1 MARGGNLELS
11 IRIAGRVD
19 RSLTAAINSAQSH
32 VSSFSANVGRL
43 GTAGLAG
50 IGALATGTAATVI
63 SCTNEAEK
71 FANGMGDV
79 VKYVSGLADSTGRV
93 SDSLALN
100 PDESVL
106 NGKTYAENY
115 TEVSKA
121 IRDLS
126 TQIPYAQKELQ
137 QLAASAGQSG
147 KGIADLYEYDSN
159 GNLSGFLKDVA
170 MMGTA
175 WDIEASQA
183 GDWAAKW
190 EVALGMNHDQIMT
203 LADQIN
209 YLGANNATTA
219 AEIGGV
225 VNKVASFGQVA
236 GMAADDTAALATA
249 ILAMGVDDAKAAS
262 SISRMYTNLNKGAS
276 ATKAQKEMWES
287 MGMTATQVARGMQ
300 KDATGTLISVFD
312 AIKQLPS
319 DNRVAAL
326 STLFGQWAIEAG
338 GKLTTNL
345 DAFTDALESVQ
356 DPGNYTG
363 SMNRE
368 LAIKMDTP
376 EAVNQMLNSSISA
389 LKGEIGESFLPVK
402 KEFSLMMIDAINGA
416 RQYMPEI
423 SKFANMV
430 ANVLHSGVSKIGGTI
445 QSGMPIFMNGLD
457 YVTNNGP
464 KVVSILEK
472 LVAVLAAMK
481 FAPGIENLLGGAGA
495 LLFGASS
502 GGNSPGG
509 GQSRRGGLL
518 GTAANLFHGGQN
530 AAATTENAFAN
541 IAGSVRSATA
551 GTNGGVRERLANGTV
566 GALSTLQNMSG
577 LLSGNAGR
585 VNDARAIIDTTI
597 MDARMDGAGNVLR
610 NMFAQTRV
618 GQASSSAAQYFGGIT
633 SSLGNLRNTRIGGG
647 VANAFGMVRQAMATS
662 PQARGMSGLMS
673 GAAEMVRNAPH
684 WIAGK
689 AGGAASAV
697 AASAPGRVIGG
708 AVGGAA
714 PILTSL
720 GQFTGPGADVLGSIW
735 GPMAGG
741 FGSLFAGAVPVV
753 GAISGII
760 AVASILGDHLEGI
773 RGIVQNVFGEEG
785 LAVFDTFK
793 GKLDGI
799 GTFISGLFQDGGVA
813 NALAP
818 LQVSV
823 ANMFG
828 SDAGTAFG
836 GVIQVL
842 QSIMGAAG
850 QIVSFSTGTVKPILM
865 DIFGYITETAVL
877 IILQTFTA
885 AAPAISSIITSIAS
899 AVMTGMQIIG
909 SAINFVLPVIG
920 GLVSGFLNIA
930 NVVIPAVLSGI
941 QVFSTGISNIVTA
954 IQGIFQGLIT
964 FITGV
969 FSMSWSQAWEGI
981 KQIFSNAFQALVDLC
996 KAPINAVV
1004 SIING
1009 VISGINGMGFT
1020 LPDWL
1025 PGGLAGKS
1033 FSINLPMLPT
1043 FAKGGFTNG
1052 VSIAGE
1058 AGTEAVISFQN
1069 SVRRQNIN
1077 TWMQAGRML
1086 GVNGSQAAAVAGLPE
1101 LADLDADENDLIELD
1116 FPQGDFSSGANTFQF
1131 SPTINIQ
1138 GSADRA
1144 VIESVLAD
1152 AMQDFEARMDAWEAR
1167 KQRRKARTVYR

>member
-249 ILAMGVDDAKAAS
+249 ILAMGV
-262 SISRMYTNLNKGAS
+262 
-276 ATKAQKEMWES
+276 
-287 MGMTATQVARGMQ
+287 VAGGMQ
-300 KDATGTLISVFD
+300 KDATGTLISVFE

-345 DAFTDALESVQ
+345 DAFTDALKSVQ

-363 SMNRE
+363 SMQRE

-376 EAVNQMLNSSISA
+376 EAVNQMLTSSISA
-389 LKGEIGESFLPVK
+389 LKGEVGESFLPVK

-423 SKFANMV
+423 TKFANML
-430 ANVLHSGVSKIGGTI
+430 ASVLHSGVSKIGSAI

-481 FAPGIENLLGGAGA
+481 FAPGIESLLGDAGG
-495 LLFGASS
+495 LLFSASS
-502 GGNSPGG
+502 SGNSSDG
-509 GQSRRGGLL
+509 GQNRHGGLL
-518 GTAANLFHGGQN
+518 GTMTGLFHGGQN
-530 AAATTENAFAN
+530 AAAATGNVFAN
-541 IAGSVRSATA
+541 VAGSVRSATA
-551 GTNGGVRERLANGTV
+551 GANGGIRGRFANGAV
-566 GALSTLQNMSG
+566 GALSTLQNLGG

-585 VNDARAIIDTTI
+585 ADDARSIINTTI
-597 MDARMDGAGNVLR
+597 MDARMNGAGNVLR
-610 NMFAQTRV
+610 NMFAQTRAGQV
-618 GQASSSAAQYFGGIT
+618 GGSIAQYFGGIA
-633 SSLGNLRNTRIGGG
+633 SSPVVSGI
-647 VANAFGMVRQAMATS
+647 ANSAGTF
-662 PQARGMSGLMS
+662 S
-673 GAAEMVRNAPH
+673 GATLEILSNISQATGLTGLATGTAGAVKGGAG
-684 WIAGK
+684 WLAGK
-689 AGGAASAV
+689 AGGALSAV
-697 AASAPGRVIGG
+697 AASAPIQTVSSTVGMLGSTVAPALGG
-708 AVGGAA
+708 AKQFAGAG
-714 PILTSL
+714 L
-720 GQFTGPGADVLGSIW
+720 GTLGSIW
-735 GPMAGG
+735 GPIAGG

-753 GAISGII
+753 AAISGII
-760 AVASILGDHLEGI
+760 AVVSILGDHLEGI
-773 RGIVQNVFGEEG
+773 RGIVGNIFGDEG
-785 LAVFDTFK
+785 LAAFDTFK

-799 GTFISGLFQDGGVA
+799 GNFVSGLFQDGGVA
-813 NALAP
+813 NALSP
-818 LQVSV
+818 FQQSITGL
-823 ANMFG
+823 FG
-828 SDAGTAFG
+828 EDAGAAFG
-836 GVIQVL
+836 GVIQIL
-842 QSIMGAAG
+842 QSVMGVIG
-850 QIVSFSTGTVKPILM
+850 QIVSFSTGTVKPIIM
-865 DIFGYITETAVL
+865 GIFGYITETAMPM
-877 IILQTFTA
+877 ILQAFTA
-885 AAPAISSIITSIAS
+885 AAPTISSIITNIGS

-909 SAINFVLPVIG
+909 SAINYVLPVIG

-930 NVVIPAVLSGI
+930 SVVIPAVLSGI
-941 QVFSTGISNIVTA
+941 QAFSTGIANIITA

-969 FSMSWSQAWEGI
+969 FSANWSQAWESV
-981 KQIFSNAFQALVDLC
+981 KLIFGNVFNALIELC
-996 KAPINAVV
+996 KTPINAVV
-1004 SIING
+1004 SVINS
-1009 VISGINGMGFT
+1009 VISSINGMGFT
-1020 LPDWL
+1020 IPEWV
-1025 PGGLAGKS
+1025 PVVGGNS

-1069 SVRRQNIN
+1069 SVRRQNID

-1086 GVNGSQAAAVAGLPE
+1086 GVSGGQAAAVASLPE
-1101 LADLDADENDLIELD
+1101 PVSLDTPEINSVD
-1116 FPQGDFSSGANTFQF
+1116 FPQNDFSPEAATFQF
-1131 SPTINIQ
+1131 APTINIQ
-1138 GSADRA
+1138 GSADKA
-1144 VIESVLAD
+1144 TIKNALAET
-1152 AMQDFEARMDAWEAR
+1152 MQDFEARMDAWWAK
-1167 KQRRKARTVYR
+1167 KQRMQARTVYR